1 MYINRQYV
9 EPVLDFCLARS
20 QGSSVIMAPA
30 PAQPAHGK
38 DGHGGPA
45 AATSQ
50 GLIKSFFAPLPPP
63 PPGPGRPPKQTRP
76 GGRPPATPAAAA
88 ESAATKRNA
97 SGNSGTHRATA
108 ARLRPRKNLASRR
121 NRRARAAQAVRRTSA
136 PHQRLPHGTR
146 ARPRANCR
154 LNCRHADAPCATNAL
169 HENAHLPFP
178 LHPQLICVV
187 LFRLLLLY

>member
-9 EPVLDFCLARS
+9 EPVLDFYLARS
-20 QGSSVIMAPA
+20 EGSSVIMAPA

-50 GLIKSFFAPLPPP
+50 SLIKSFFAPLPPP

-76 GGRPPATPAAAA
+76 GGRPPATPAAPA

-97 SGNSGTHRATA
+97 SGNSGTTPASQESGLATKSTGSSCASSKKNKRAPPA
-108 ARLRPRKNLASRR
+108 ASSWHA
-121 NRRARAAQAVRRTSA
+121 SA
-136 PHQRLPHGTR
+136 PARELPPCPMR
-146 ARPRANCR
+146 NERVARKCP
-154 LNCRHADAPCATNAL
+154 PV
-169 HENAHLPFP
+169 FP
-178 LHPQLICVV
+178 SPPPTHMCSFIQAIV
-187 LFRLLLLY
+187 RN

>member
-45 AATSQ
+45 RRPRPRASSRASSRRCLLHLRGQ
-50 GLIKSFFAPLPPP
+50 EGRQSR
-63 PPGPGRPPKQTRP
+63 PGPADGLKPPLRQP
-76 GGRPPATPAAAA
+76 LNLQLL
-88 ESAATKRNA
+88 SA
-97 SGNSGTHRATA
+97 THRATA

-154 LNCRHADAPCATNAL
+154 HAPCATNAL

>member
-1 MYINRQYV
+1 
-9 EPVLDFCLARS
+9 
-20 QGSSVIMAPA
+20 MAPA
-30 PAQPAHGK
+30 PGLQRSRLTARTGTEGRRRPRPRASSRASSRRCLLHLRGQEGRQSRP
-38 DGHGGPA
+38 GPA
-45 AATSQ
+45 DGLQPPLRQPLKLHLSATH
-50 GLIKSFFAPLPPP
+50 
-63 PPGPGRPPKQTRP
+63 
-76 GGRPPATPAAAA
+76 
-88 ESAATKRNA
+88 
-97 SGNSGTHRATA
+97 GTAA

-154 LNCRHADAPCATNAL
+154 HAPCATNAL
-169 HENAHLPFP
+169 HENAHLPFPSPFP

>member
-45 AATSQ
+45 AAMSQ
-50 GLIKSFFAPLPPP
+50 SLIKSFFAPLPPP

-97 SGNSGTHRATA
+97 SGNSGTTPASQESGLATKSTGSSCASSKKNKRAPPA
-108 ARLRPRKNLASRR
+108 ASSWHA
-121 NRRARAAQAVRRTSA
+121 SA
-136 PHQRLPHGTR
+136 PARELPPCRCPMRNERVARKCPPAFPSPPPTHMCSFIQAIVIILAGT
-146 ARPRANCR
+146 
-154 LNCRHADAPCATNAL
+154 TSV
-169 HENAHLPFP
+169 
-178 LHPQLICVV
+178 I
-187 LFRLLLLY
+187 